1 MESNSEPPG
10 ATGGPAPEVGA
21 LVLDLASG
29 LVGEYRGAEDGL
41 WYLRPR
47 GGGIEWCVRP
57 GQVTPVVAR
66 DGGARRA

>member
-1 MESNSEPPG
+1 MDPNDEPPG
-10 ATGGPAPEVGA
+10 SAHPWAPGVGE
-21 LVLDLASG
+21 LVLDPASG

-57 GQVTPVVAR
+57 GRVRPVVPVEGVR
-66 DGGARRA
+66 GA